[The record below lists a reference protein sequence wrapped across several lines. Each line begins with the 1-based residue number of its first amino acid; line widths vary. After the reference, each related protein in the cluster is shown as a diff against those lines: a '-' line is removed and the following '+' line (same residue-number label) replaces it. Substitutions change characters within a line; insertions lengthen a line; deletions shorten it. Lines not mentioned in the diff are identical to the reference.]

1 LPSMLSV
8 ELDFGST
15 VVRVFRFC
23 QSFGSCSVRPSHL
36 SMLLAGASGP
46 IDDCIAELA
55 TFGIPGNLLS
65 ADPRAEA
72 SIRSHHE
79 WLETR
84 KRQEEREEIASK
96 TDMHKKK
103 LARVSTA
110 GKYDVLFGR
119 GKAIQEHAGNQR
131 CRDLVETH
139 VGQYEKGNRLE
150 KTLLA
155 ETIVRKVKDASGRFL
170 RQAPGG
176 GWQEVD
182 NDTARDK
189 IAHAFRT
196 QRRTMTT
203 PKPEAV
209 DEKVS
214 VSVSSASMR
223 NTQAFADPI
232 QPRPPAFSFLSL
244 KDDADPFATTIKR
257 AKSQ

>member
-1 LPSMLSV
+1 
-8 ELDFGST
+8 
-15 VVRVFRFC
+15 
-23 QSFGSCSVRPSHL
+23 
-36 SMLLAGASGP
+36 MLLAGASGP
-46 IDDCIAELA
+46 IDECIAVLA
-55 TFGIPGNLLS
+55 TFGIPGKLLS
-65 ADPRAEA
+65 ADPRAEGR
-72 SIRSHHE
+72 IRSHHA

-84 KRQEEREEIASK
+84 KRQEEREQIAS
-96 TDMHKKK
+96 DIHEKK
-103 LARVSTA
+103 LARVSTT

-139 VGQYEKGNRLE
+139 VEQYEKGNRLE

-170 RQAPGG
+170 RQVSGG
-176 GWQEVD
+176 GWQEVN

-203 PKPEAV
+203 PKHEAA
-209 DEKVS
+209 DEKAS
-214 VSVSSASMR
+214 VSISSASMR

-232 QPRPPAFSFLSL
+232 QPRPPTFSFLSL